1 MKAKRACVAAKKRVM
16 DLEGKLDDVD
26 VKLAQVE
33 SIISDKDKEIADLKV
48 TKAQRED
55 KFYNMGFTD
64 IENSIKPIMFKSHR
78 YGFGEGCISTVNA
91 LDLPNDSPIRDPE

>member
-48 TKAQRED
+48 TKA
-55 KFYNMGFTD
+55 
-64 IENSIKPIMFKSHR
+64 
-78 YGFGEGCISTVNA
+78 
-91 LDLPNDSPIRDPE
+91 